1 MNPVEVVAV
10 AFGLLAVGLQ
20 TREHIANWPAAI
32 INVGLFFYIFWGAK
46 LYADAV
52 LQLVFLAFS
61 VYGWWAW
68 LYGGEQK
75 SSLTITRASRR
86 LWLIGIPAVLVFG
99 IGLGTLLDRYTDSP
113 VPYLDSLL
121 TSASLLAQW
130 MITRKI
136 LENWIVWIV
145 ANIVYVPM
153 FIARGLPFTAGQY
166 LVFLLLATIGY
177 VQWKRV
183 YAAAQ
188 FATLQGGPY
197 AAPAR
202 GAP

>member
-1 MNPVEVVAV
+1 MNPVEIVAV
-10 AFGLLAVGLQ
+10 AFGLLAVWLQ
-20 TREHIANWPAAI
+20 TRENVANWPAAI
-32 INVGLFFYIFWGAK
+32 VNVGLFFYIFWDAK

-52 LQLVFLAFS
+52 LQLVYLAFS

-75 SSLTITRASRR
+75 SALTISRAPRR
-86 LWLIGIPAVLVFG
+86 LWVIGIPAVLVFG
-99 IGLGTLLDRYTDSP
+99 VGLGSLLDRYTDSP

-145 ANIVYVPM
+145 ADIVYVPM

-166 LVFLLLATIGY
+166 LVFLVLALIGY
-177 VQWKRV
+177 AQWKRV

-188 FATLQGGPY
+188 FAAVHGGPY

-202 GAP
+202 AAP